1 MMKKT
6 MARRD
11 HDKPDFPLPK
21 ILYPEWQREL
31 DAALSEH
38 DREKL
43 FEQVMAAE
51 AAIFNRLQAISQNA
65 AHEAERHAIRD
76 AVAKLR
82 ILKRDELGFPD
93 WEKK

>member
-31 DAALSEH
+31 EAALSEH
-38 DREKL
+38 DPEKL
-43 FEQVMAAE
+43 LEQVMAAE

-82 ILKRDELGFPD
+82 ILKRDRLGFPD